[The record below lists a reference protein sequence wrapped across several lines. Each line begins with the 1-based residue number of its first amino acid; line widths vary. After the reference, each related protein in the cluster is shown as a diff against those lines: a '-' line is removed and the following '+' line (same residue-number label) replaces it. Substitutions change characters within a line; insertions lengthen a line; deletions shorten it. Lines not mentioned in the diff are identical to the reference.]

1 MFELVEATTSHHK
14 RSYGFGTIVGV
25 PALYIREVVMEPV
38 VGVDVAKGSSVVQAF
53 TKRNEPY
60 GKLESISHGKNGFER
75 LGELLAELQG
85 RTGTAP
91 IVVLEATGHYHRAL
105 VAYLER
111 SGWKH
116 FIVNPLQSKRA
127 KGIQL
132 RKVKTDPED
141 AWHLADM
148 YYRGDVVAHRTWDE
162 TFTELQHVTRQHGFV
177 TGMFVQAKLNA
188 RALLEQVFPAYEEIF
203 YDLFSATSLKVLGR
217 CLEGHVEDFDEAIQA
232 GAGRSHSKRWVEEK
246 SRRLQEIL
254 LHWND
259 QPRSRSQTAALN
271 GMVSLLLTFMEQLND
286 LERQMNELASELP
299 EVELLKSIPGIGDK
313 LAAAIVAEVG
323 DVQQFEGPK
332 QLVAYAGLDPGIF
345 SSGKFTATSSR
356 ITKRG
361 SKRLRRSLYLAVQC
375 GIRGSTNKRIREYYD
390 KKRKEG
396 KPYKVVVIAC
406 ANKLL
411 HHMYAILSKR
421 QPYKI

>member
-1 MFELVEATTSHHK
+1 MQ
-14 RSYGFGTIVGV
+14 
-25 PALYIREVVMEPV
+25 PV

-53 TKRNEPY
+53 ARRNEPY
-60 GKLESISHGKNGFER
+60 GKLESISHRENGFER
-75 LGELLAELQG
+75 LGGLLVELQAK
-85 RTGTAP
+85 TAIAP
-91 IVVLEATGHYHRAL
+91 VVILEATGHYHRAL

-111 SGWKH
+111 SGWTH

-127 KGIQL
+127 KETQL
-132 RKVKTDPED
+132 RKVKTDATD
-141 AWHLADM
+141 AWHLAEM
-148 YYRGDVVAHRTWDE
+148 YYRGDVVPHRTWDE
-162 TFTELQHVTRQHGFV
+162 TFTELQHVTRQHEFV

-188 RALLEQVFPAYEEIF
+188 RALLEQVFPAYEGIF
-203 YDLFSATSLKVLGR
+203 YDLFSITSLKVLGR
-217 CLEGHVEDFDEAIQA
+217 CLHGDVEDIVETIQA
-232 GAGRSHSKRWVEEK
+232 GAGKSHSRRWVDEK
-246 SRRLQEIL
+246 ASRLREIL
-254 LHWND
+254 LHWRA
-259 QPRSRSQTAALN
+259 QPRSRSQTAALS
-271 GMVSLLLTFMEQLND
+271 GMVSLLLTFIEQLSD
-286 LERQMNELASELP
+286 LEKQMNELASGLP

-313 LAAAIVAEVG
+313 LAAAIVAEIG
-323 DVQQFEGPK
+323 DVQQFEGAK

-375 GIRGSTNKRIREYYD
+375 GIRGSTNKRIRDYYD

-411 HHMYAILSKR
+411 HHVYAILSKS
-421 QPYKI
+421 QPYSS